1 MCRPIAPSVRP
12 AGSRTVPT
20 TGSSNAH
27 LIVGIKQNV
36 NIRIDN
42 AYTLQYNQGRRMVTI
57 MPGDANWSTRLDS
70 TLKVQAEEILSD
82 VGLTMSG
89 VFTMLLKQIV
99 REKSVPL
106 SLSLDSSNAVYADLL
121 EAQTER
127 LNGYQGRNARDVL
140 RDMEQAIAEV
150 EARG

>member
-1 MCRPIAPSVRP
+1 
-12 AGSRTVPT
+12 
-20 TGSSNAH
+20 
-27 LIVGIKQNV
+27 
-36 NIRIDN
+36 
-42 AYTLQYNQGRRMVTI
+42 
-57 MPGDANWSTRLDS
+57 MPGDSNWSTRLDS
-70 TLKVQAEEILSD
+70 TLKMQAEEILTG

-121 EAQTER
+121 EAQTDR
-127 LNGYQGRNARDVL
+127 LNGYKGRSARDVL

-150 EARG
+150 EAGG

>member
-1 MCRPIAPSVRP
+1 
-12 AGSRTVPT
+12 
-20 TGSSNAH
+20 
-27 LIVGIKQNV
+27 
-36 NIRIDN
+36 
-42 AYTLQYNQGRRMVTI
+42 
-57 MPGDANWSTRLDS
+57 MPGDSNWSTRLDS
-70 TLKVQAEEILSD
+70 TLKMQAEEILSG

-121 EAQTER
+121 EGQTDR
-127 LNGYQGRNARDVL
+127 LNGYKGRSARDVL

-150 EARG
+150 EAGG

>member
-1 MCRPIAPSVRP
+1 
-12 AGSRTVPT
+12 
-20 TGSSNAH
+20 
-27 LIVGIKQNV
+27 
-36 NIRIDN
+36 
-42 AYTLQYNQGRRMVTI
+42 

-89 VFTMLLKQIV
+89 VFTML
-99 REKSVPL
+99 RSVPL

-121 EAQTER
+121 EAQSVR

-150 EARG
+150 EQRG